1 MILMSNLTAKPAG
14 RLAGYGLKIVGRVGV
29 PTPTTET

>member
-14 RLAGYGLKIVGRVGV
+14 LEGYGLKIVGRVGV